1 MDPLSHAVTPLMP
14 TKTLSLLALT
24 VSLAAGFGCKREA
37 PSTGAQGPAEPTAT
51 ATPEPTPPPPP
62 GTHPNEDQTPSGPRA
77 EHGESDFALVAEL
90 AAGTPGTLSVEIRGA
105 GGYHVNEQY
114 PIAVDLDVRN
124 GATAKPNLRRAD
136 AVEYTQE
143 RARFR
148 VPVTAQ
154 GPGTTVRGRV
164 RFAVCSA
171 ENCVPKTQNF
181 AVALP

>member
-1 MDPLSHAVTPLMP
+1 MP
-14 TKTLSLLALT
+14 TKTLSVLVLT
-24 VSLAAGFGCKREA
+24 VSLAMATGCKRETPATVA
-37 PSTGAQGPAEPTAT
+37 PTPGAAT
-51 ATPEPTPPPPP
+51 AAPATPDPGTPAP
-62 GTHPNEDQTPSGPRA
+62 GTHPNEDQVPSGPRA
-77 EHGESDFALVAEL
+77 QHGESDFALVAEL
-90 AAGTPGTLSVEIRGA
+90 EAGTPGTLSVELRGA

-124 GATAKPNLRRAD
+124 GTIEKPNLRRAD
-136 AVEYTQE
+136 ATEYTQE